1 MGRRVGSQ
9 VPGPPGVRT
18 RLFRHLLVAFAVSLV
33 GDGVRMVALPLTAAL
48 ITGSPLALAAVA
60 AAELVPW
67 LVLGMPV
74 GAWVDRSNPR
84 TALLLAH
91 LGRAVLS
98 VVLVAALLS
107 GHAGVMVL
115 CVLAFALTALETVGD
130 AAGQVL
136 LVKAAGPDDLLP
148 ANTRMRSLETLLVN
162 LAGPLVGGALVAVD
176 PHLGLAF
183 MLDAVTFL
191 LAGGAVA
198 LLPPYFGRAAAG
210 EESTVSSLR
219 HAVGEGVVL
228 LWRTPALRLLVGI
241 TLWTSLATGAVN
253 AMMSLYALDVLGL
266 PVAAVPVITVVEAVG
281 VLLGAQ
287 LVGRVRGW
295 RSEGAVLSTALF
307 LVGGAYLVVGLVPST
322 AVVLASYFLGGAGFG
337 WWNVLA
343 STRRQRLTPPELLGR
358 TSNAGRA
365 LTWGA
370 MPLGALAGGLLASAV
385 SLPSVYIAAGSVV
398 LVVAVVKRRALVEGA
413 SPAVSPAAS
422 APA

>member
-1 MGRRVGSQ
+1 M
-9 VPGPPGVRT
+9 
-18 RLFRHLLVAFAVSLV
+18 FRHLVVAFAVSLV

-67 LVLGMPV
+67 LLLGMPV

-84 TALLLAH
+84 AALLLAH

-98 VVLVAALLS
+98 AVLVGALVT
-107 GHAGVMVL
+107 GHAGVTAL
-115 CVLAFALTALETVGD
+115 CALAFTLTALETVGD

-191 LAGGAVA
+191 LAAGAVA
-198 LLPPYFGRAAAG
+198 VLPSWVGRADGGDASA
-210 EESTVSSLR
+210 VSSLR
-219 HAVGEGVVL
+219 HAVLEGVVL

-266 PVAAVPVITVVEAVG
+266 PVAAVPVITIVEAVG

-287 LVGRVRGW
+287 LVGRVRAW

-307 LVGGAYLVVGLVPST
+307 LVGGAYLVVGLAPST
-322 AVVLASYFLGGAGFG
+322 AVVLACYFAGGAGFG

-370 MPLGALAGGLLASAV
+370 MPLGALLGGLLASSV
-385 SLPSVYIAAGSVV
+385 SLPSVYIAAGSLV
-398 LVVAVVKRRALVEGA
+398 LAVALFKRRALLDEA
-413 SPAVSPAAS
+413 SPTANLAAS

>member
-1 MGRRVGSQ
+1 MASR
-9 VPGPPGVRT
+9 VPGPPGVHT
-18 RLFRHLLVAFAVSLV
+18 SLFRHLLVAFAVSLV

-67 LVLGMPV
+67 LLLGMPV

-98 VVLVAALLS
+98 VVLVAALLT
-107 GHAGVMVL
+107 GHAGVTVL
-115 CVLAFALTALETVGD
+115 CALAFALTALETVGD
-130 AAGQVL
+130 AAAQVL
-136 LVKAAGPDDLLP
+136 LVEAAGPADLLP

-191 LAGGAVA
+191 LAAGAVA
-198 LLPPYFGRAAAG
+198 VLP
-210 EESTVSSLR
+210 SSLGR
-219 HAVGEGVVL
+219 TDGGAGSEVSTLRRAVLEGIVL

-287 LVGRVRGW
+287 LVGRVRVR
-295 RSEGAVLSTALF
+295 RSEGFVLSTALF

-322 AVVLASYFLGGAGFG
+322 AVVLGCYFAGGAGFG

-343 STRRQRLTPPELLGR
+343 STRRQRLTPPDLLGR

-385 SLPSVYIAAGSVV
+385 SLPSVYVVAGSVV
-398 LVVAVVKRRALVEGA
+398 LVVALVNRRALVDEA
-413 SPAVSPAAS
+413 KPAAGPV
-422 APA
+422 APAPA